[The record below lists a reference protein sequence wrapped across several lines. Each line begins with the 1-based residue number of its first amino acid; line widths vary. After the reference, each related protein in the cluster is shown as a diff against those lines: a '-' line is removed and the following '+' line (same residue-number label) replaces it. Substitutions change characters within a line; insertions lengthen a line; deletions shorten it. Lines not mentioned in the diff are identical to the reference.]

1 MSNKHSQISQ
11 SEKKN
16 MQNQKNKFGTK
27 ISINAQNTGISPNF
41 LVWKFYV
48 KAQFLPGFKR
58 FCRNCAFP

>member
-1 MSNKHSQISQ
+1 
-11 SEKKN
+11 

-27 ISINAQNTGISPNF
+27 ISINAQNTRISPNF

-48 KAQFLPGFKR
+48 KPQFLPGFKR

>member
-1 MSNKHSQISQ
+1 
-11 SEKKN
+11 

-41 LVWKFYV
+41 LVWKFYA
-48 KAQFLPGFKR
+48 KAQFLPGLKR